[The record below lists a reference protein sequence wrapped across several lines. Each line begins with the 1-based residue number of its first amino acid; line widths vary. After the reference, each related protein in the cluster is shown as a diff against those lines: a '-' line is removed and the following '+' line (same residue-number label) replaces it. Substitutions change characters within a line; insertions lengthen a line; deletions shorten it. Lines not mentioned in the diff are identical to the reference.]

1 MSKST
6 YSFQIDD
13 NIKTQF
19 DDLCASIGTSAETA
33 FIFFAETAVRDNKIP
48 VEIKKSRKETLEEF
62 GKIFYEIRRQAKE
75 NGTMGISL
83 EEINEEIRK
92 ARYGED

>member
-19 DDLCASIGTSAETA
+19 DDLCASNGMNAETA
-33 FIFFAETAVRDNKIP
+33 FIFFAETAVRNRKIP
-48 VEIKKSRKETLEEF
+48 VEINKTRKETLEEF

-75 NGTMGISL
+75 NGTMGMSL
-83 EEINEEIRK
+83 DEINEEIRK